1 MPPMPRTIGPYRSSV
16 AGAGLLFLSGQVG
29 KLPGTT
35 CVYGNVAEQTRSCI
49 HNLVAVLASE
59 GLDTAALVKC
69 NVYLVDIADFDAMNT
84 EYERVLADHRPAR
97 TTVAV
102 AALPLGARVEIEAI
116 AACATSPS
124 GGSEFLQQGPGA

>member
-69 NVYLVDIADFDAMNT
+69 NVYLVDMDDFEEMNVA
-84 EYERVLADHRPAR
+84 YGAALGDHCPAR

-102 AALPLGARVEIEAI
+102 AALPLGARVEIEAV
-116 AACATSPS
+116 ATLTPS
-124 GGSEFLQQGPGA
+124 